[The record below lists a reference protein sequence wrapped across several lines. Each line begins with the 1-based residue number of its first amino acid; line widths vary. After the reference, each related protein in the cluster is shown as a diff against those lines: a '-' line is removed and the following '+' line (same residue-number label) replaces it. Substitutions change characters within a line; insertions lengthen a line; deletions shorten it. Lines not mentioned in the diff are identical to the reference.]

1 MNQWLDINDAYIY
14 GKYWLNVDVDPRS
27 RSQGQRSRS
36 NMQFCENTCFGY
48 ILSTNDCTLM
58 MHIHRISIVEMLK
71 LTKGQGQK
79 VKGQGQTYKF
89 VKKLIWL
96 YTMNQWLDMDD
107 TCTYDWYQWDVKVDL
122 RSRSQGQRSRSNMQ
136 FCENLVLTIYH
147 EPIIRYRWYLH
158 TWLI

>member
-1 MNQWLDINDAYIY
+1 MSLLWDTSRLSGIVHKKYIICWR
-14 GKYWLNVDVDPRS
+14 KS
-27 RSQGQRSRS
+27 R
-36 NMQFCENTCFGY
+36 FCHYHLLSECGY
-48 ILSTNDCTLM
+48 ISSTNDCTLM
-58 MHIHRISIVEMLK
+58 MHIHRISIVNMLK

-89 VKKLIWL
+89 VKQLIWL

-107 TCTYDWYQWDVKVDL
+107 TCSHDSYQWYVEVDL

-136 FCENLVLTIYH
+136 FCENIVLTIYH
-147 EPIIRYRWYLH
+147 EPIIRDGWYLH